1 MGSEAVQASPEL
13 IPLKVFTDKRGSVSK
28 IDYPSDPPSAK
39 PDFADEYLA
48 RSSKNVF
55 RGFHRQTG
63 EFAGTKIFQV
73 ISGLIDFYALEESSL
88 PTPDWNLQKFELRP
102 DVDVLL
108 VPGRFF
114 TGYLVKSEEAVV
126 LAKSSAPYAPAFE
139 QTLAP
144 ALIFKQIELQTWILS
159 EKDSI

>member
-1 MGSEAVQASPEL
+1 MRASPEL
-13 IPLKVFTDKRGSVSK
+13 IPIKVFTDKRGSVSK
-28 IDYPSDPPSAK
+28 IEYPSDSPSAK

-48 RSSKNVF
+48 RSTKNVF

-73 ISGLIDFYALEESSL
+73 ISGLIDFYALESSSL
-88 PTPDWNLQKFELRP
+88 PASDWIWHKFELRP
-102 DVDVLL
+102 DTEALI

-114 TGYLVKSEEAVV
+114 TGYLVKSEEAIV
-126 LAKSSAPYAPAFE
+126 LAKSSTPYAPAFE

-144 ALIFKQIELQTWILS
+144 ALFFKQVELQRWILS